1 MTHRTKNMLLLL
13 PLCAVLLLTGFT
25 SSFEKSYQDAEAL
38 LAQGDYEAAS
48 ARFRELGSYEEASR
62 LLMYSRAAA
71 AAESGDYE
79 TARRAFSAL
88 DSFRDAPEMLR
99 YYEGREAET
108 KGRIALTSEDY
119 ASAIRELKDA
129 SDIYA
134 ALPGFRDTAQRAA
147 DCFSALYEQGRALLN
162 VARYSDARDLFT
174 ALGTYE
180 DSAALNG
187 YCEASLLEAGG
198 SFLASAD
205 RFSALSG
212 VLDSAARADANRER
226 VYQQA
231 LSLSAE
237 GKQEASINLFNAL
250 GSYRDSEQ
258 QRDSTIRLLLDER
271 LQNGEYDGVSLLLDT
286 ASEAMSLQRVDQ
298 KVLSLCI
305 FISLCK
311 CEDIL
316 RTVLYHSKSSRIP

>member
-38 LAQGDYEAAS
+38 LAQGGYAAAS

-147 DCFSALYEQGRALLN
+147 DCFSAL
-162 VARYSDARDLFT
+162 
-174 ALGTYE
+174 
-180 DSAALNG
+180 
-187 YCEASLLEAGG
+187 
-198 SFLASAD
+198 
-205 RFSALSG
+205 
-212 VLDSAARADANRER
+212 
-226 VYQQA
+226 
-231 LSLSAE
+231 
-237 GKQEASINLFNAL
+237 
-250 GSYRDSEQ
+250 
-258 QRDSTIRLLLDER
+258 
-271 LQNGEYDGVSLLLDT
+271 
-286 ASEAMSLQRVDQ
+286 
-298 KVLSLCI
+298 
-305 FISLCK
+305 
-311 CEDIL
+311 
-316 RTVLYHSKSSRIP
+316 

>member
-1 MTHRTKNMLLLL
+1 
-13 PLCAVLLLTGFT
+13 
-25 SSFEKSYQDAEAL
+25 
-38 LAQGDYEAAS
+38 
-48 ARFRELGSYEEASR
+48 
-62 LLMYSRAAA
+62 MYSRAAA

-119 ASAIRELKDA
+119 AAAIRELKNA
-129 SDIYA
+129 SEVYA
-134 ALPGFRDTAQRAA
+134 SLPGFRDTAQRAA

-162 VARYSDARDLFT
+162 AARYGDARDLFA

-198 SFLASAD
+198 SLLAAAD

-250 GSYRDSEQ
+250 GSYRDSMQ

-271 LQNGEYDGVSLLLDT
+271 LRNGEYDGVSLLLDT
-286 ASEAMSLQRVDQ
+286 ASEAMSLQRLDQ
-298 KVLSLCI
+298 AELLWDDSL
-305 FISLCK
+305 
-311 CEDIL
+311 
-316 RTVLYHSKSSRIP
+316 H